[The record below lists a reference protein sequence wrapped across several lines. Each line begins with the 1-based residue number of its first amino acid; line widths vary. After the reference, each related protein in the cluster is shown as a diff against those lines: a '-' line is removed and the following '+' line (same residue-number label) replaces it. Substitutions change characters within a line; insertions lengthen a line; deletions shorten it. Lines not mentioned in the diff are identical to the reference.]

1 MSQNKLAWNDALLRA
16 AAAAG
21 GGKCG
26 VEVYFG
32 KQRIYTEYVRLSTQ
46 IRKACERRGIAYRVD
61 KAKQRAYKDGLAVSA
76 VSKVFETTPMRDCLR
91 AWKDAMSSASSTEF
105 NTASY

>member
-21 GGKCG
+21 GGKCA

-32 KQRIYTEYVRLSTQ
+32 KQRIYTEYVRLSMQ
-46 IRKACERRGIAYRVD
+46 IRKACKKRGIAYKIDR
-61 KAKQRAYKDGLAVSA
+61 AKQREYKDGLAVS
-76 VSKVFETTPMRDCLR
+76 KVFKTTPMRDCLNIWR
-91 AWKDAMSSASSTEF
+91 RAMSSATTTEF

>member
-32 KQRIYTEYVRLSTQ
+32 KQRIYTEYVRLSMQ
-46 IRKACERRGIAYRVD
+46 IRKACKRRGIAYRVD
-61 KAKQRAYKDGLAVSA
+61 KAKQRAYKDGLAVSR
-76 VSKVFETTPMRDCLR
+76 VFKTTPMRDCLR
-91 AWKDAMSSASSTEF
+91 AWKDAMSSASTTEF